1 MDGGVAALNH
11 LASPFLPPSAALSSE
26 SSATH
31 VRVHAN
37 LHAAAVRFVDGRPR
51 DADGAAVV
59 DSKYFGVPGVD
70 ADPSLTAVPYA
81 SRAFAVRLVAAR
93 VSLPDAGAGMVSM
106 ADSLPPDMAA
116 EYASPDRCLAPAA
129 ATQASGGRKARVFA
143 SHREY
148 VLLLLRMARCNMI
161 SYTRQPRRIN
171 GLFGVP
177 KDGDAIRLI
186 LDARPANDAFV
197 PPPHVSLPTPD
208 LLAKLQ
214 APSGSDVWVA
224 KSDLADFFYRFATPE
239 WMWPWFALP
248 AVAPAAVGLGHLWGD
263 EPIYPCLRVLAM
275 GWSHSVR
282 VAQSAHER
290 LVLLNTPFRRRDFIT
305 RDNDLLVDRV
315 RLLLY
320 IDDVCVIGTEQ
331 QAVDAALLDYK
342 RAAEANQFVIKD
354 TKLKHASRDGMEC
367 IGVEVHGRTRVVGLR
382 LDKLHQLCDDTRRVL
397 GLGKCTGRGMAQLIG
412 RWTWAMLVTRPAL
425 SCFSAV
431 YRFIEMADH
440 WLFGLWPT
448 VAAEL
453 QSALCIAPLLHTTID
468 ALWWDRVVACD
479 ASLKGQGV
487 VAAPAPAAAV
497 AAAAAHSGVLVDA
510 DASVEAGLNAPLL
523 AAPWRVIVSSRWR
536 AVEHINKLELRSIST
551 TLRWV
556 ASFPSSTR
564 RRVLLLSDSQVAV
577 GALSKGRSSS
587 FALLVRLRPISALL
601 LATGVQLHTRWLA
614 SHLNPADAPSRAFD

>member
-1 MDGGVAALNH
+1 M
-11 LASPFLPPSAALSSE
+11 
-26 SSATH
+26 H

-51 DADGAAVV
+51 DAGGEADIDA
-59 DSKYFGVPGVD
+59 KYFGMPGAS

-116 EYASPDRCLAPAA
+116 EYMSPARCLAPAA
-129 ATQASGGRKARVFA
+129 AAPAAVGRKARVFA
-143 SHREY
+143 SQREY
-148 VLLLLRMARCNMI
+148 VLLLLRMARCNMV
-161 SYTRQPRRIN
+161 SWTREPRRVN

-177 KDGDAIRLI
+177 KGDDAIRLI
-186 LDARPANDAFV
+186 LDARPANEAFV

-248 AVAPAAVGLGHLWGD
+248 AVAPAAVGLAHLWGD
-263 EPIYPCLRVLAM
+263 APIYPCLRVLAM

-282 VAQSAHER
+282 VAQRVHER
-290 LVLLNTPFRRRDFIT
+290 LVLLNTPFRVRDFIT
-305 RDNDLLVDRV
+305 HDNDLLVDRV
-315 RLLLY
+315 RLLVY
-320 IDDVCVIGTEQ
+320 IDDVCVIGTDQ
-331 QAVDAALLDYK
+331 HAVDAALLTYK
-342 RAAEANQFVIKD
+342 AAAERCQFVIKD
-354 TKLKHASRDGMEC
+354 TKLKHASCEGVEC
-367 IGVEVHGRTRVVGLR
+367 IGVEVHGRTRLVGLR
-382 LDKLHQLCDDTRRVL
+382 LDKLHRLCDDTRRVL
-397 GLGKCTGRGMAQLIG
+397 GAGRCTGRDMAQLIG

-431 YRFIEMADH
+431 YRFIEQADH

-448 VAAEL
+448 VVAEL
-453 QSALCIAPLLHTTID
+453 RSALCVAPLLHTTID
-468 ALWWDRVVACD
+468 AQWWDRVVACD

-487 VAAPAPAAAV
+487 VAAPAPPVAAV
-497 AAAAAHSGVLVDA
+497 AAAAAHSGVRVDA
-510 DASVEAGLNAPLL
+510 DVAAEAVLDAPLL

-536 AVEHINKLELRSIST
+536 ATEHINKLELRSIST

-556 ASFPSSTR
+556 ASFPSSIR
-564 RRVLLLSDSQVAV
+564 RRLLLLSDSQVAV

-601 LATGVQLHTRWLA
+601 LATGLQLHTRWLA